1 MGHPG
6 QGNCFKKQH
15 RENNMEIE
23 IKTLEIYGLQ
33 FTADDLRDI
42 ANVMDNPKL
51 VPPEFEDAG
60 EYIERLGLK

>member
-1 MGHPG
+1 MGHLG

-15 RENNMEIE
+15 RKIIMKMEIK
-23 IKTLEIYGLQ
+23 ILEIYGLQ

-42 ANVMDNPKL
+42 ADVMDNPKL
-51 VPPEFEDAG
+51 LPSGFEDAG